1 MAPTFLNQSKTIST
15 TEEADRSQ
23 VLDQQRKFQSNIQY
37 CTCMLHTS
45 SFFRFSGKQNNAAI
59 SENFA
64 KNRSMV
70 AGILNAGPP
79 KKKASKYGRAL
90 TQPIEAA
97 DRTEPIVVSNI
108 SNIDSLIA

>member
-1 MAPTFLNQSKTIST
+1 M
-15 TEEADRSQ
+15 
-23 VLDQQRKFQSNIQY
+23 
-37 CTCMLHTS
+37 
-45 SFFRFSGKQNNAAI
+45 I

-97 DRTEPIVVSNI
+97 DRTEPIVVSFQ
-108 SNIDSLIA
+108 L

>member
-1 MAPTFLNQSKTIST
+1 MAPTFLNQSKTISA
-15 TEEADRSQ
+15 TEEADRNQ
-23 VLDQQRKFQSNIQY
+23 VLDQQRKFQSNIY
-37 CTCMLHTS
+37 LYS
-45 SFFRFSGKQNNAAI
+45 IKFSGKQNNAVI

-97 DRTEPIVVSNI
+97 DRTEPIVVSN
-108 SNIDSLIA
+108 SVLL

>member
-1 MAPTFLNQSKTIST
+1 MAPTFLNQQKSVS
-15 TEEADRSQ
+15 TEETDRSQ
-23 VLDQQRKFQSNIQY
+23 VLEQQREFQSMAKFHLFVY
-37 CTCMLHTS
+37 
-45 SFFRFSGKQNNAAI
+45 SGKQNNPMI

-97 DRTEPIVVSNI
+97 DRTEPIVVSFR
-108 SNIDSLIA
+108 L